1 MRLQM
6 PSPMKRSQSSI
17 FQFRRRIP
25 SDVLAKAP
33 GVKLAIPVG
42 DRLVHKVVGPK
53 TVEIG
58 VSLGT
63 REPREA
69 KTREAEVAAYL
80 DEVWET
86 LRSGKTMRLTKRQA
100 VALSGEVYRTWLEA
114 AGDDPG
120 PPELWAHILETN
132 RQAFDGDFGRAFMM
146 ITQKARREVSLEDR
160 FGGFADWLIAKHGL
174 VLDDG
179 SRRLLVE
186 EVAKAMDQV
195 STQLARH
202 AQSDFRP
209 DPDGERFPPLDPAEL
224 KGTSRAEPKA
234 SELRFDA
241 LIDAR
246 WREAKAAGSSPR
258 TLSAWRSSFK
268 HLKEFLG
275 HDDAAKVTKAHVVAF
290 KDHRLAQGA
299 SVKTVRDSDLAALKS
314 TFGWAVANGKLAN
327 NPAEGVTL
335 RLGRPKDQK
344 RPKGFTDEEANAILQ
359 RAKGHTPSAS
369 RRKVKSDAAIRWV
382 PWLLAFTGARVGEI
396 SQLRKEDV
404 FEQAGRWVIRITPDA
419 GAVKTGQTRL
429 VPLHRQLVED
439 GFVEFVQ
446 AAPDGHLFV
455 SPKDP
460 SEPDAAVRD
469 LNNRLRLLI
478 REVVPDEDVQPFHAW
493 RHRFMTLARELGC
506 DDAVVRSIVGHS
518 ARDVHDRYGDSTIKA
533 MGRVIDTLPG
543 AGGGV

>member
-17 FQFRRRIP
+17 YQFRRRIP

-80 DEVWET
+80 DEVWDT
-86 LRSGKTMRLTKRQA
+86 LRSGEEIRLTKRQA
-100 VALSGEVYRTWLEA
+100 VALSGEVYRTWLDA

-120 PPELWAHILETN
+120 VPELWARIAEDN
-132 RQAFDGDFGRAFMM
+132 RQALNGNFGRSFMM
-146 ITQKARREVSLEDR
+146 ISQKGRRQISLEDR

-174 VLDDG
+174 KLDDA

-186 EVAKAMDQV
+186 EVAKTMDQV
-195 STQLARH
+195 SRQLARH
-202 AQSDFRP
+202 ADSDFRP
-209 DPDGERFPPLDPAEL
+209 DPDGERFPPLDAAEL
-224 KGTSRAEPKA
+224 KAAPRTGPNAGEV
-234 SELRFDA
+234 RFDA

-275 HDDAAKVTKAHVVAF
+275 HDDALKVTKAHVVAF
-290 KDHRLAQGA
+290 KDHRLAHGA

-314 TFGWAVANGKLAN
+314 TFGWAVSNGKMTA
-327 NPAEGVTL
+327 NPAEGVTIK
-335 RLGRPKDQK
+335 LGRAKDQK
-344 RPKGFTDEEANAILQ
+344 RPKGFTDAEALAILQ
-359 RAKGHTPSAS
+359 RAKAHTPSAS
-369 RRKVKSDAAIRWV
+369 RRKIKSDAAIRWV

-404 FEQAGRWVIRITPDA
+404 FQQVDRWVMRITPDA
-419 GAVKTGQTRL
+419 GTVKTGQTRL
-429 VPLHRQLVED
+429 VPLHRQLVEE
-439 GFVEFVQ
+439 GFISFVQ
-446 AAPDGHLFV
+446 AAPEGHLFV
-455 SPKDP
+455 TPKDP
-460 SEPDAAVRD
+460 SEPDAAVKG

-478 REVVPDEDVQPFHAW
+478 REVVDDGNVQPFHAW
-493 RHRFMTLARELGC
+493 RHRFMTMARELGC

-533 MGRVIDTLPG
+533 MGRVIDALPG
-543 AGGGV
+543 VAG

>member
-17 FQFRRRIP
+17 YQFRRRIP
-25 SDVLAKAP
+25 SDVLEKAP

-42 DRLVHKVVGPK
+42 GRLVHKTVGAK
-53 TVEIG
+53 TVEISL
-58 VSLGT
+58 SLGT

-69 KTREAEVAAYL
+69 KTRETEVAAYL
-80 DEVWET
+80 DEVWDT
-86 LRSGKTMRLTKRQA
+86 LRSGEEIRLTKRQA
-100 VALSGEVYRTWLEA
+100 VALSGEVYRAWLEA

-120 PPELWAHILETN
+120 SPELWVHIADAN
-132 RQAFDGDFGRAFMM
+132 KHARDGNFGRSFMM
-146 ITQKARREVSLEDR
+146 ISQTGRRQVSLEDR

-174 VLDDG
+174 KLDDA

-202 AQSDFRP
+202 ADSDFRP
-209 DPDGERFPPLDPAEL
+209 DPNSERFPPLDPAEL
-224 KGTSRAEPKA
+224 KATARDTAKTG
-234 SELRFDA
+234 ELRFDA
-241 LIDAR
+241 LIGAR

-275 HDDAAKVTKAHVVAF
+275 HDNALRVTKADVVAF

-314 TFGWAVANGKLAN
+314 TFGWAVANGKMTL
-327 NPAEGVTL
+327 NPAEGVTIK
-335 RLGRPKDQK
+335 LGRQKDQK
-344 RPKGFTDEEANAILQ
+344 RPKGFTDAEAMAILQ
-359 RAKGHTPSAS
+359 RAKSHMASAS

-419 GAVKTGQTRL
+419 GTVKTGQTRL
-429 VPLHRQLVED
+429 VPLHHQLVED
-439 GFVEFVQ
+439 GFVAFAQ
-446 AAPDGHLFV
+446 GAPEGHLFV
-455 SPKDP
+455 TPKVP
-460 SEPDAAVRD
+460 SEPDQAVKG
-469 LNNRLRLLI
+469 LNNRLRTLV
-478 REVVPDEDVQPFHAW
+478 REVVDDEDVQPFHAW
-493 RHRFMTLARELGC
+493 RHRFMTMARELGC

-533 MGRVIDTLPG
+533 MGRVIDALPEVVG
-543 AGGGV
+543 